1 MKVINK
7 MSVHFWTKL
16 KRARIEAGLSQRE
29 LAKRAGIPPTTLGG
43 ADKGSHRLTAENL
56 KKVAE
61 ALGVPMEKLV
71 EDESKPSRRYLV

>member
-1 MKVINK
+1 MRVINK
-7 MSVHFWTKL
+7 MSVNPWTKL

-43 ADKGSHRLTAENL
+43 ADKGTHRLTAENL

-71 EDESKPSRRYLV
+71 EDDSQHSRRSMV